1 MRRPLVI
8 GGVGLVALIGGLVAL
23 APASLVGAR
32 LAEVPGA
39 RIGGVEGTAWRGK
52 AEAASVGPVDLGV
65 ARWRLE
71 LLPLLG
77 GRSDL
82 ALETERMGRARLR
95 RADGETWIE
104 ARRVVAPLGAP
115 GLGTADVVVTDVAAT
130 LADDGSCRSAR
141 GAVTASPAGEASQTG
156 ELTGPLSCRDGRL
169 VADLAGGPL
178 RATWEADGR
187 AGTWR
192 LAARWTTADPATLN
206 ALAAKGFVR
215 TPDGAEGVW
224 TGLLRPPG

>member
-39 RIGGVEGTAWRGK
+39 RIAGVEGTAWRGT
-52 AEAASVGPVDLGV
+52 AEAASVGPVDLG
-65 ARWRLE
+65 ATHWRLR

-77 GRSDL
+77 GRTDL
-82 ALETERMGRARLR
+82 ALETERMGEVRLR
-95 RADGETWIE
+95 RADGETRIE
-104 ARRVVAPLGAP
+104 ARRLVAPLRAP
-115 GLGTADVVVTDVAAT
+115 GLGAADVVLTDVDAT
-130 LADDGSCRSAR
+130 LADDGACRSAR
-141 GAVTASPAGEASQTG
+141 GAVTASPGGEASLAG
-156 ELTGPLSCRDGRL
+156 DLTGPLSCRDGRL
-169 VADLAGGPL
+169 VADLSGGPV

-187 AGTWR
+187 TGTWR

-206 ALAAKGFVR
+206 ALAAEGFVR
-215 TPDGAEGVW
+215 TPDGAERVW
-224 TGLLRPPG
+224 SGLLRVAG